1 MSNEENIQNLQQASE
16 PEQSEAQNVEKVEI
30 PNMVDTQKLN
40 ESSQEVLV
48 PIESTTNEQ
57 VNEAQETQS
66 TLVSEQLNEVQKAVQ
81 IKERTSESEAEKAKL
96 EKIDLEKFDEKKEKE
111 LQAQK
116 VEETF
121 KKLLEVHANGES
133 IDVKVKSRIRGG
145 LRVVYENMELFL
157 PSSHFS
163 VKRNPSEE
171 ELQKVLGKTI
181 KVKIHELQVDDQ
193 GRKTVIV
200 SRKKI
205 LEDDFWENIKEGD
218 IVEGKISSVA
228 SFGVFV
234 DLGLVE
240 GLIHVSRLSQFP
252 IGDPRK
258 VFERGQTIRCVVID
272 TDRQKNR
279 VALSRKELEE
289 SPWKN
294 IESEFLVGNIY
305 PGIVRRLTDF
315 GAYVE
320 LKPGIDGLLRN
331 TELSWTKRIK
341 SPSEVLTPGEK
352 IQVYVMSVSEEKQTI
367 TLSLKR
373 TQPSPWPNL
382 AEKYPVGSV
391 YEGTVSQIVPQ
402 GAIVSLDSEVDGF
415 MPRSKIKPLM
425 KGNKIPFKVGDKIN
439 VTIADLIPEDESL
452 ILAPIIEEEITETEY
467 QRKQTPK
474 KQITETTTTNPGSF
488 TIMDIISDKDKDSL
502 IDTVS

>member
-16 PEQSEAQNVEKVEI
+16 PEKSEAQNVEKVEV
-30 PNMVDTQKLN
+30 PTMVDTQKLN
-40 ESSQEVLV
+40 ESSQEELV
-48 PIESTTNEQ
+48 PIESATNEQ
-57 VNEAQETQS
+57 INEAQSTQS
-66 TLVSEQLNEVQKAVQ
+66 TVVSEQLNEVQKVVE
-81 IKERTSESEAEKAKL
+81 IKEQTSESQTEKAKL

-116 VEETF
+116 LEETF

-382 AEKYPVGSV
+382 ADKYPVGSV

-467 QRKQTPK
+467 QRKQAPK
-474 KQITETTTTNPGSF
+474 KQVTETTTTNPGSF